1 MRLAH
6 CCFVLVTLV
15 SAANLAVDGAQKYGV
30 TVKAVQPAALAKA
43 KTYVWTQ
50 SRATFQKNIDRMI
63 LAAVDRELAARGFTK
78 LAAGP
83 SDVVVTYDA
92 IERIDLDVKAKPST
106 DGTLPEIPVG
116 TLVVEMNAPAN
127 RQPLFSVRIDT
138 PIDTDP
144 ATLEGEI
151 NAAVTAMFE
160 KYPGS
165 SKR

>member
-6 CCFVLVTLV
+6 SCFVLLALV
-15 SAANLAVDGAQKYGV
+15 SAANLPVDGAQKYGV

-78 LAAGP
+78 LSSGP
-83 SDVVVTYDA
+83 SDVLVTYDA
-92 IERIDLDVKAKPST
+92 LERIDLNLKAKPST

-116 TLVVEMNAPAN
+116 TLVVELNAPEN
-127 RQPLFSVRIDT
+127 PEPLFSVRIDT

-144 ATLEGEI
+144 ASLEGEI
-151 NAAVTAMFE
+151 NTAVTAMFE
-160 KYPGS
+160 KYPRS